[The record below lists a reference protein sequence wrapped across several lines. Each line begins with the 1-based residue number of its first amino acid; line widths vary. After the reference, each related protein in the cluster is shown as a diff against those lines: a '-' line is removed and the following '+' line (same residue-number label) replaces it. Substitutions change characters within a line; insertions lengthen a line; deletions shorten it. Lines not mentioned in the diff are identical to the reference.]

1 MTRRDKIRKKIL
13 DRCVETPPPPG
24 PLKTPCQIWQGPTSG
39 DEGRGKDYPRMNLDG
54 GTVAPHI
61 AIWVVENGP
70 IPPRKQLDHL
80 CMRRR
85 CCAEDH
91 LEMVTHKQNQK
102 RRDEARRAR
111 KLLCEAAENYAEALA
126 A

>member
-1 MTRRDKIRKKIL
+1 MTRRERIRKKVL
-13 DRCVETPPPPG
+13 DRCVETPG
-24 PLKTPCQIWQGPTSG
+24 PLDTPCQLWQGPTSG
-39 DEGRGKDYPRMNLDG
+39 TDGRGAGYGRMSLDG

-80 CMRRR
+80 CRVRL

-91 LEMVTHKQNQK
+91 LEMVTHKENQR
-102 RRDEARRAR
+102 RRDRARRI
-111 KLLCEAAENYAEALA
+111 LCEAAIEYAEAMA